1 MGSYFLK
8 LDRQMLNIFAV
19 FTVLTTSG
27 AGIINTIWLLVLAVA
42 MIVFLN
48 PTLTKKAFDWIM
60 VWCGVL
66 TVNTVFGGGG
76 DIAVNEVLVMI
87 LRIICTAIVLSNIS
101 LRGFLSIF
109 IKILE
114 PLAILSLVC
123 MGILLIAPGLLEPI
137 SIISGSIKGTLFHV
151 FGFANETVYTRN
163 CSIFWEPGVY
173 QIYLNLAIM
182 LLIFNQIKDVEH
194 RNRKIIIFSIA
205 LLTTQ
210 SSMGLLCMAI
220 TLFAAS
226 IINEDSQNKSAMRG
240 VAIFLLIVLVI
251 IEVNYSIVGYKL
263 IQGEGSF
270 SSRIED
276 LRISASITRVYP
288 LFGTGLFRDFS
299 SIWTRHRENL
309 TANFWGVLAN
319 SNGLGASFFKMGVPF
334 TLIHMS
340 FLFRNY
346 YKLCDKKLILAILF
360 FINTILFFVNEPIV
374 FVPFW
379 IAMASWAFIVDDC
392 KAI

>member
-1 MGSYFLK
+1 MGSYFFK

-42 MIVFLN
+42 LIVFLN
-48 PTLTKKAFDWIM
+48 PTLTKKAFAWII

-76 DIAVNEVLVMI
+76 DIVVNEVQVMI

-151 FGFANETVYTRN
+151 FGFANETVYMRN
-163 CSIFWEPGVY
+163 CGIFWEPGVY

-226 IINEDSQNKSAMRG
+226 IINEASQNKSAMRV

-263 IQGEGSF
+263 LQGEGSF

-276 LRISASITRVYP
+276 LRISTSITRVYP

-299 SIWTRHRENL
+299 SIWTWHRENL
-309 TANFWGVLAN
+309 TANFWGGLAN

-346 YKLCDKKLILAILF
+346 YMLCDKNLILAILF

-392 KAI
+392 EAI

>member
-1 MGSYFLK
+1 MESYFFK

-48 PTLTKKAFDWIM
+48 PTLTKKAFAWII

-151 FGFANETVYTRN
+151 FGFANETVYMRN

-182 LLIFNQIKDVEH
+182 LLIFNQIKDIEH

-226 IINEDSQNKSAMRG
+226 IINEDSQNKSAMRI

-276 LRISASITRVYP
+276 LRISTSITRVYP

-299 SIWTRHRENL
+299 SIWTWHRENL

-346 YKLCDKKLILAILF
+346 YMLCDKKLILAILF
-360 FINTILFFVNEPIV
+360 FINTILFFMNEPIV

-392 KAI
+392 EAI

>member
-1 MGSYFLK
+1 MGSYFFK
-8 LDRQMLNIFAV
+8 LDRQKLNIFAV

-48 PTLTKKAFDWIM
+48 PTLTKKAFDWII

-87 LRIICTAIVLSNIS
+87 LRIICTAIVLSNIT

-151 FGFANETVYTRN
+151 FGFANETVYRRN

-346 YKLCDKKLILAILF
+346 YMLCDKKLILAILF

-392 KAI
+392 EAI